1 MTAFRKLLFFALF
14 LTFDLIM
21 FGAFV
26 RVTDAGLGC
35 PDWPGCYG
43 KASPL
48 GALDAIRAEAAQR
61 PQGPVTEF
69 KAWVEML
76 HRYIAAGLGLIVIAL
91 AVMATR
97 LARAARE
104 AERVDASH
112 GRGPGGRGP
121 GGPGPGGHGPG
132 GPGPE
137 RRTPP
142 GAGARFGPVAGA
154 RMAPADGAAG
164 WPRTP
169 APGLPPH
176 VALAWFTLAWIVLQ
190 GVFGAWTV
198 TLKLKPL
205 VVTAHLLGGMILFGL
220 LLAQATRVAGHPPV
234 AGEAA
239 RHARWAAV
247 ALGLL
252 FVQIA
257 LGGWVST
264 NYATL
269 ACRDFPMCQGAWWP
283 EMDFAAGFEPW
294 RRLGL
299 TGEGA
304 ALPFPALTAIHY
316 THRLFAYVV
325 FAVVGVLAWRVRR
338 VAGLERVGTGLL
350 AVLALQLATGLTNI
364 FLDWPL
370 AAAVLHTG
378 GAAALMGLLLVL
390 NFRARAADRPTR
402 PVDASHAAPL
412 SDPPSGPRA
421 RAGA

>member
-1 MTAFRKLLFFALF
+1 VTRFRRLLFFALF
-14 LTFDLIM
+14 LTFDLIL

-43 KASPL
+43 KVTPL
-48 GALDAIRAEAAQR
+48 GALETIRAEAAER
-61 PQGPVTEF
+61 PHGPVTEF

-76 HRYIAAGLGLIVIAL
+76 HRYIAAGLGVIVIAL

-97 LARAARE
+97 CARARPLQARADPSPGSPPPLPLGVE
-104 AERVDASH
+104 S
-112 GRGPGGRGP
+112 GR
-121 GGPGPGGHGPG
+121 
-132 GPGPE
+132 
-137 RRTPP
+137 PP
-142 GAGARFGPVAGA
+142 AVG
-154 RMAPADGAAG
+154 
-164 WPRTP
+164 
-169 APGLPPH
+169 
-176 VALAWFTLAWIVLQ
+176 LAWVTLAWIILQ
-190 GVFGAWTV
+190 GLFGAWTV
-198 TLKLKPL
+198 TLELKPL

-220 LLAQATRVAGHPPV
+220 LLAQAVRVTGHPPV
-234 AGEAA
+234 SAAA
-239 RHARWAAV
+239 RGHAGAAAL

-269 ACRDFPMCQGAWWP
+269 ACRDFPTCQGSLWP
-283 EMDFAAGFEPW
+283 DMDFAAGFELW

-304 ALPFPALTAIHY
+304 ALPFQALTAIHY
-316 THRLFAYVV
+316 AHRLTAYVV
-325 FAVVGVLAWRVRR
+325 FAVVGTVAWQVRR
-338 VAGLERVGTGLL
+338 IAGLERIASGLF
-350 AVLALQLATGLTNI
+350 AVLALQLATGLTTV

-378 GAAALMGLLLVL
+378 GAAALTGLLLML
-390 NFRARAADRPTR
+390 NFRARAAHSRP
-402 PVDASHAAPL
+402 PPASAAAPL
-412 SDPPSGPRA
+412 SGPAA

>member
-1 MTAFRKLLFFALF
+1 MRAFRRLLFFALF

-43 KASPL
+43 KLTPL
-48 GALDAIRAEAAQR
+48 GALETIRAEAAER
-61 PQGPVTEF
+61 PHGPVTEF

-76 HRYIAAGLGLIVIAL
+76 HRYVAAGLGLIVIAL

-97 LARAARE
+97 LARQARGAAAGGASR
-104 AERVDASH
+104 APFADGLDAPS
-112 GRGPGGRGP
+112 GGV
-121 GGPGPGGHGPG
+121 
-132 GPGPE
+132 
-137 RRTPP
+137 PP
-142 GAGARFGPVAGA
+142 G
-154 RMAPADGAAG
+154 
-164 WPRTP
+164 
-169 APGLPPH
+169 
-176 VALAWFTLAWIVLQ
+176 VALAWFTLAWIILQ
-190 GVFGAWTV
+190 GAFGAWTV

-234 AGEAA
+234 AREAG
-239 RHARWAAV
+239 RYVGWAAL
-247 ALGLL
+247 ALAML

-269 ACRDFPMCQGAWWP
+269 ACRDFPTCQGAWWP
-283 EMDFAAGFEPW
+283 TMDFEAGFELW
-294 RRLGL
+294 RRLGV
-299 TGEGA
+299 TGDGQ
-304 ALPFPALTAIHY
+304 ALPFAALTAIHY
-316 THRLFAYVV
+316 AHRLFAYAV
-325 FAVVGVLAWRVRR
+325 FVVVGGVAWRIRR
-338 VAGLERVGTGLL
+338 VGGLERVGTGLL

-378 GAAALMGLLLVL
+378 GAAALMGLLLML
-390 NFRARAADRPTR
+390 NFRARAAVRLPAAA
-402 PVDASHAAPL
+402 DASRPATL
-412 SDPPSGPRA
+412 SDPPAGPPA